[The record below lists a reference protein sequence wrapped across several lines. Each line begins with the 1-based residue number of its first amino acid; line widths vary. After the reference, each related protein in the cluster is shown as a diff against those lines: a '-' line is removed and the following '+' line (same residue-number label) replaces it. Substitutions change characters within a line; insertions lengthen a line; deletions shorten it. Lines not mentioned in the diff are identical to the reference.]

1 MKPVI
6 DQPNSGEGFD
16 WTGVMAAVA
25 TGVIFL
31 LATAHGPNI
40 YFTLGAFCFWIIFI
54 AIRVR
59 RDRNTLERWG
69 FRTDNLRKAAL
80 IPVAVFIVAA
90 LAFAAYALA
99 RHRFQFPLHVLPLF
113 LIYPLWAVIQQF
125 LVLGIVVGNLAKIES
140 LNRRPVVLVL
150 LGTLVF
156 GGIHL
161 PDPILTVGTTALAL
175 LYVPLFLRDRN
186 VLPLGVV
193 HGWIGTLFYL
203 WVLGRDVWAENCC
216 SQFFSTVRVLRQ
228 PLG

>member
-1 MKPVI
+1 MKPVV
-6 DQPNSGEGFD
+6 DETKNGDDFD
-16 WTGVMAAVA
+16 WTAVMAAVA

-31 LATAHGPNI
+31 FATAHGPNI

-54 AIRVR
+54 AVRVR

-69 FRTDNLRKAAL
+69 FRTDNLLRAAL
-80 IPVAVFIVAA
+80 IPIAIFVVAA
-90 LAFAAYALA
+90 LGFAAYAIA
-99 RHRFQFPLHVLPLF
+99 RQRFQFPLHVLPLL

-125 LVLGIVVGNLAKIES
+125 LVLGIVVGNLAKIDS
-140 LNRRPVVLVL
+140 LKRRPILLVL
-150 LGTLVF
+150 IGTLVF

-216 SQFFSTVRVLRQ
+216 SQFVAMVQELRH
-228 PLG
+228 LGG